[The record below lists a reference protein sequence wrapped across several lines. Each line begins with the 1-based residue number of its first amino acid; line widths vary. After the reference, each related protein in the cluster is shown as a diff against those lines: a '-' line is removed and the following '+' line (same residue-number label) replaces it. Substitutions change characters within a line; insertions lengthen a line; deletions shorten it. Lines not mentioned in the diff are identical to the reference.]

1 MHHVLVL
8 IADPTTAPLD
18 SELVRALERALA
30 GRARWLAE
38 AEAVEIESELD
49 PAEIE
54 ARIRPL
60 LEGRPLDRAVLP
72 AADRRKRLLVA
83 DMDST
88 MITVECLDELA
99 DYVGCKAEV
108 AAITRAAM
116 NGEIEYR
123 ESLRR
128 RVALLESLPERVIGE
143 VIAERVRATPGAVA
157 LLATMRAQGARSA
170 LVSSGF
176 GQFTRHIAALLGFDE
191 ERSNT
196 LLVEGGRLTGR
207 VAEPILD
214 AGAKLATLEELLAR
228 YGLPAEAALTVGD
241 GANDLPM
248 LLAAGLGVAF
258 RAHPRVRARAPVSI
272 VHGDLRALLYL
283 QGHPRA
289 EHRGD

>member
-1 MHHVLVL
+1 MSQVLVL
-8 IADPTTAPLD
+8 IADPRRAPL
-18 SELVRALERALA
+18 EPALVRELERLL
-30 GRARWLAE
+30 GGSARWLAE
-38 AEAVEIESELD
+38 AEAVEIESALGA
-49 PAEIE
+49 AEIRSRTR
-54 ARIRPL
+54 AL
-60 LEGRPLDRAVLP
+60 LDGRSLDRAVLP
-72 AADRRKRLLVA
+72 AAGRRKRLLVA

-99 DYVGCKAEV
+99 DFVGCKAEV

-128 RVALLESLPERVIGE
+128 RVALLEGLPERVIGE
-143 VIAERVRATPGAVA
+143 VIAERVRTTPGAAA

-176 GQFTRHIAALLGFDE
+176 GQFTRHVAGLLGFDE

-196 LLVEGGRLTGR
+196 LLAVDGVLTGR

-214 AGAKLATLEELLAR
+214 ASAKLATLEELLAR
-228 YGLPAEAALTVGD
+228 HGLPAEAALTVGD

-258 RAHPRVRARAPVSI
+258 RAHPRVRERAPVSI
-272 VHGDLRALLYL
+272 VQGDLRALLYL
-283 QGHPRA
+283 QGYPRA
-289 EHRGD
+289 EHRGG

>member
-1 MHHVLVL
+1 MSHVLIL
-8 IADPTTAPLD
+8 IGDPARAPLD
-18 SELVRALERALA
+18 RHLIHELETALGAR
-30 GRARWLAE
+30 GRWLAE
-38 AEAVEIESELD
+38 AAAVEIESEL
-49 PAEIE
+49 PAETIA
-54 ARIRPL
+54 ARTAPL
-60 LEGRPLDRAVLP
+60 VEGRPFDHAVLP
-72 AADRRKRLLVA
+72 AASREKRLLLA

-128 RVALLESLPERVIGE
+128 RVALLEGLPERVIDE
-143 VIAERVRATPGAVA
+143 VIAERVRATPGART
-157 LLATMRAQGARSA
+157 LLATMRARGAKSV

-176 GQFTRHIAALLGFDE
+176 RQFTRHVAALLGFDE
-191 ERSNT
+191 ERGNT
-196 LLVEGGRLTGR
+196 LLAEAGRLTGR

-214 AGAKLATLEELLAR
+214 ASAKLATLEALLEQES
-228 YGLPAEAALTVGD
+228 LPAEAALAVGD

-248 LLAAGLGVAF
+248 LLRAGLGVAF

-272 VHGDLRALLYL
+272 VHGDLTALLYL
-283 QGHPRA
+283 QGIA
-289 EHRGD
+289 ERDHHAA

>member
-1 MHHVLVL
+1 MSQVLVL
-8 IADPTTAPLD
+8 ITDPRQAPL
-18 SELVRALERALA
+18 ETALVRELERLLA
-30 GRARWLAE
+30 GPTRWLAE
-38 AEAVEIESELD
+38 AEAVEIESALGA
-49 PAEIE
+49 AEIL
-54 ARIRPL
+54 ARTRVL
-60 LEGRPLDRAVLP
+60 LDGRSLDRAVLP

-99 DYVGCKAEV
+99 DFVGCKAEV

-123 ESLRR
+123 DSLRR
-128 RVALLESLPERVIGE
+128 RVALLEGLPERVIGE
-143 VIAERVRATPGAVA
+143 VIAERVRATPGAAA
-157 LLATMRAQGARSA
+157 LLATMRAQGARTA

-176 GQFTRHIAALLGFDE
+176 GQFTRHVAGLLGFDE

-196 LLVEGGRLTGR
+196 LLVQDGVLTGR

-214 AGAKLATLEELLAR
+214 ASAKLATLEELLAR
-228 YGLPAEAALTVGD
+228 HGLPAAAALTVGD

-258 RAHPRVRARAPVSI
+258 RAHPRVRERAPVSI

-283 QGHPRA
+283 QGIPGR
-289 EHRGD
+289 EHRGG